1 MNNDNNV
8 NNTTTNSSNNKSNGV
23 NLGTIFSI
31 EENYVM
37 INLTIDMSTQTN
49 FINVHVVFED
59 GDKKIVGEIMNI
71 NAGVAKIGVVGEIKD
86 GRFTPGINKK
96 PSFRSKVRIIVLDE
110 LYLVLGSPKAI
121 DNTQVYLGLSSVYA
135 NYRINVNI
143 NDFFSNHFSILGNT
157 GSGKSC
163 TTARILQNIFTSS
176 SYVPVNAKIFIF
188 DAYGEYIRAF
198 SKLHEISP
206 MLNDK
211 VYTTNVKDTAHELLK
226 IPLWILD
233 TDDIAILLEA
243 TDASQLSIIER
254 ALKYVPIFKST
265 SQELVVFK
273 NDVIARAILDILNS
287 GNDSSKIRDQVTAI
301 LTTNCTEQ
309 LNLESQISQPG
320 YVRTLKQCLFVDTTG
335 KMAEME
341 LVVNFISQYIV
352 DGLEIPDPK
361 GDTYYTLR
369 DLEQAMEF
377 SLISEGILKSDKVYD
392 YANVLKVRLH
402 SLINSDAA
410 QYFDYPNL
418 ISREAYIDNFTK
430 TVDGKK
436 AQIVDIN
443 INYVN
448 DRLAK
453 SITKIIS
460 KMIFERACFDTKR
473 GCDPTHIIIEEAHRY
488 VQRDND
494 IELLGYNIFERITKE
509 GRKYGVILG
518 LITQRPSE
526 LSETCISQCTN
537 FVILRTLHPK
547 DLSYIKEMV
556 PNISEEGT
564 RQLKTLQPGNAL
576 AFGSAFKV
584 PVEIKFD
591 KPDPEPLSNNSDI
604 VAAWF
609 G

>member
-1 MNNDNNV
+1 MIG
-8 NNTTTNSSNNKSNGV
+8 S
-23 NLGTIFSI
+23 IFSI
-31 EENYVM
+31 DDNYVM
-37 INLTIDMSTQTN
+37 VKLGIDISTQEN
-49 FINVHVVFED
+49 LINIHVVFED
-59 GDKKIVGEIMNI
+59 GSKKIVGEIVNI
-71 NAGVAKIGVVGEIKD
+71 NADVAKIGVVGEITDNK
-86 GRFTPGINKK
+86 FIPGINKK
-96 PSFRSKVRIIVLDE
+96 PSFKSRIRIISLEE
-110 LYLVLGSPKAI
+110 LYLILGDQRVV
-121 DNTQVYLGLSSVYA
+121 DNTQVYFGLSNVYA

-163 TTARILQNIFTSS
+163 TTARILQNVFTSS
-176 SYVPVNAKIFIF
+176 NYVPINAKIFIF

-198 SKLHEISP
+198 SKLNEISP

-211 VYTTNVKDTAHELLK
+211 VYTTNVNDTEHELLR
-226 IPLWILD
+226 IPLWVLN

-243 TDASQLSIIER
+243 TDASQLSIIETT
-254 ALKYVPIFKST
+254 LKYVPIFKSDNKD
-265 SQELVVFK
+265 VMIFK
-273 NDVIARAILDILNS
+273 NDIIARALLDILNS
-287 GNDSSKIRDQVTAI
+287 GKDSSKIRDQIIAV
-301 LTTNCTEQ
+301 LTSTNTEQ
-309 LNLESQISQPG
+309 LNLDTIIREPG
-320 YVRTLKQCLFVDTTG
+320 YDRTLKQCLMIDANG
-335 KMAEME
+335 KLTEIE
-341 LVVNFISQYIV
+341 KVVGLLNNFRI
-352 DGLEIPDPK
+352 DGLEIPDAK

-369 DLEQAMEF
+369 DLEQALEF
-377 SLISEGILKSDKVYD
+377 ALIGEGVLKSDKVFD

-410 QYFDYPNL
+410 RYFDYPNM
-418 ISREAYIDNFTK
+418 ITRDQYIDNFTRAK
-430 TVDGKK
+430 DGKA

-448 DRLAK
+448 DRMAK

-460 KMIFERACFDTKR
+460 KMVFERACFDNRR
-473 GCDPTHIIIEEAHRY
+473 GKNPTHIIIEEAHRY
-488 VQRDND
+488 VQKDSD
-494 IELLGYNIFERITKE
+494 VELLGYNIFERITKE

-547 DLSYIKEMV
+547 DLAYIREMV
-556 PNISEEGT
+556 PNISEEGAK
-564 RQLKTLQPGNAL
+564 QLKTLQPGHAL

-591 KPDPEPLSNNSDI
+591 KPNPEPLSNNSDI
-604 VAAWF
+604 VSAWF

>member
-1 MNNDNNV
+1 MIG
-8 NNTTTNSSNNKSNGV
+8 K
-23 NLGTIFSI
+23 IFSI

-37 INLTIDMSTQTN
+37 VNLTIDISSQTN
-49 FINVHVVFED
+49 LINVHVVFED
-59 GDKKIVGEIMNI
+59 GNKKIVGEILNI
-71 NAGVAKIGVVGEIKD
+71 NSNVAKIGIVGEIVD
-86 GRFTPGINKK
+86 NHFIPGINKK
-96 PSFRSKVRIIVLDE
+96 PAFKSKVRIIVMDE
-110 LYLVLGSPKAI
+110 LYLVLGNQKVS
-121 DNTQVYLGLSSVYA
+121 DNTQVYLGLSTVYA

-157 GSGKSC
+157 GSGKSS
-163 TTARILQNIFTSS
+163 TTARIIQNIFTSS
-176 SYVPVNAKIFIF
+176 NYVPINAKIFIF

-198 SKLHEISP
+198 SELHNISP

-211 VYTTNVKDTAHELLK
+211 VYTTNVNDGEHELLK

-243 TDASQLSIIER
+243 TEGTQLSIIER
-254 ALKYVPIFKST
+254 ALKYVPIFK
-265 SQELVVFK
+265 EE
-273 NDVIARAILDILNS
+273 NDIIARAIMDILQS
-287 GNDSSKIRDQVTAI
+287 GKESSKIRDQVTAI
-301 LTTNCTEQ
+301 LTTYNTEQ
-309 LNLESQISQPG
+309 LNLETVISQPG
-320 YVRTLKQCLFVDTTG
+320 YNRTLKQCLYVDNSG

-341 LVVNFISQYIV
+341 LVVDLISSFIVEGI
-352 DGLEIPDPK
+352 EIPDPK
-361 GDTYYTLR
+361 GDTYYTLK
-369 DLEQAMEF
+369 DLELALDF
-377 SLISEGILKSDKVYD
+377 ALISEGILKSDKVYD
-392 YANVLKVRLH
+392 YANVLSVRLH

-410 QYFDYPNL
+410 MYFDYPEM
-418 ISREAYIDNFTK
+418 IDRDKYIDNFNK
-430 TVDGKK
+430 TIDGKK

-460 KMIFERACFDTKR
+460 KMIFERACFAANR
-473 GCDPTHIIIEEAHRY
+473 GHNPTHIIIEEAHRY
-488 VQRDND
+488 VQKDND

-537 FVILRTLHPK
+537 FIILRTLHPK
-547 DLSYIKEMV
+547 DLAYIKEMV

-564 RQLKTLQPGNAL
+564 KQLKTLQPGNAL

-591 KPDPEPLSNNSDI
+591 RPNPEPLSNNSDI
-604 VAAWF
+604 VSAWF

>member
-1 MNNDNNV
+1 MIGKIYSIDENHV
-8 NNTTTNSSNNKSNGV
+8 LV
-23 NLGTIFSI
+23 NLGIDIASQ
-31 EENYVM
+31 EN
-37 INLTIDMSTQTN
+37 L
-49 FINVHVVFED
+49 INVHVVFVN
-59 GDKKIVGEIMNI
+59 GDKKIVGEIQKI
-71 NAGVAKIGVVGEIKD
+71 DKTVAKIGIVGEIEGD
-86 GRFTPGINKK
+86 RFVPGINKK
-96 PSFRSKVRIIVLDE
+96 PSFKSDVRIINLEE
-110 LYLVLGSPKAI
+110 LYLVLGNQKVV
-121 DNTQVYLGLSSVYA
+121 DNSRIYLGQSNVYT
-135 NYRINVNI
+135 NFRINVNV

-163 TTARILQNIFTSS
+163 TTTRILQNIFTSS
-176 SYVPVNAKIFIF
+176 NYVPINAKIFIF
-188 DAYGEYIRAF
+188 DAYGEYIQAF

-211 VYTTNVKDTAHELLK
+211 VYTTNVNDTAHELLR
-226 IPLWILD
+226 IPLWILN

-243 TDASQLSIIER
+243 TDTSQLSIIER

-265 SQELVVFK
+265 NQEVMIFK
-273 NDVIARAILDILNS
+273 NDIIARAILDILNS

-301 LTTNCTEQ
+301 LTTNSTEQ
-309 LNLESQISQPG
+309 LNLETNIHQPG
-320 YVRTLKQCLFVDTTG
+320 YDRTLKQCLYVDATG
-335 KMAEME
+335 KMAEIE
-341 LVVNFISQYIV
+341 EVVKKVNEFIVEGI
-352 DGLEIPDPK
+352 EIPDPK
-361 GDTYYTLR
+361 GDTYYTLK
-369 DLEQAMEF
+369 DLEQALEF
-377 SLISEGILKSDKVYD
+377 SLISEGILNSDKVYD

-410 QYFDYPNL
+410 QYFDFPNM
-418 ISREAYIDNFTK
+418 ISREVYIDNFTK
-430 TVDGKK
+430 TADGKK

-460 KMIFERACFDTKR
+460 KMIFDRACFNSNR
-473 GCDPTHIIIEEAHRY
+473 GCNPTHIIIEEAHRY

-494 IELLGYNIFERITKE
+494 VELLGYNIFERITKE

-526 LSETCISQCTN
+526 LSETCISQCAN
-537 FVILRTLHPK
+537 FIILRTLHPK
-547 DLSYIKEMV
+547 DLSYIREMV
-556 PNISEEGT
+556 PNISEEST

-591 KPDPEPLSNNSDI
+591 KPNPEPLSSNSDI
-604 VAAWF
+604 VSAWF

>member
-1 MNNDNNV
+1 MIG
-8 NNTTTNSSNNKSNGV
+8 K
-23 NLGTIFSI
+23 IFSI

-37 INLTIDMSTQTN
+37 VNLTIDISSQTN
-49 FINVHVVFED
+49 LINVHVIFED
-59 GDKKIVGEIMNI
+59 GDKKIVGEILNI
-71 NAGVAKIGVVGEIKD
+71 NSNIAKIGIVGEIKD
-86 GRFTPGINKK
+86 NEFIPGINKK
-96 PSFRSKVRIIVLDE
+96 PAFKSKVRIIVMDE
-110 LYLVLGSPKAI
+110 LYLVLGNQKVV

-176 SYVPVNAKIFIF
+176 NYVPINAKIFIF

-198 SKLHEISP
+198 SKLNEISP

-211 VYTTNVKDTAHELLK
+211 VYTTNVKDTEHELLR

-243 TDASQLSIIER
+243 TDASQLSIIDR
-254 ALKYVPIFKST
+254 ALKYVPIFK
-265 SQELVVFK
+265 EENKDVIVFK
-273 NDVIARAILDILNS
+273 NDIIARAIMEILRS
-287 GNDSSKIRDQVTAI
+287 GKESSKIRDQITAI
-301 LTTNCTEQ
+301 LTTYNTEH
-309 LNLESQISQPG
+309 LNLETVISQPG
-320 YVRTLKQCLFVDTTG
+320 YNRTLKQCLYVDNNG

-341 LVVNFISQYIV
+341 LVVDLINSFIV

-369 DLEQAMEF
+369 DLELALDF
-377 SLISEGILKSDKVYD
+377 ALIAEGILKSDKVYD
-392 YANVLKVRLH
+392 YANILSVRLH

-410 QYFDYPNL
+410 MYFDYPNM
-418 ISREAYIDNFTK
+418 ISREAYIASFTRAK
-430 TVDGKK
+430 DGKS

-460 KMIFERACFDTKR
+460 KMIFDKACFDSKR
-473 GCDPTHIIIEEAHRY
+473 GCNPTHIIIEEAHRY
-488 VQRDND
+488 VQKDND
-494 IELLGYNIFERITKE
+494 IDLLGYNIFERITKE

-537 FVILRTLHPK
+537 FIILRTLHPK

-556 PNISEEGT
+556 PNISEEGAK
-564 RQLKTLQPGNAL
+564 QLKTLQPGNAL

-584 PVEIKFD
+584 PVEIKFE
-591 KPDPEPLSNNSDI
+591 KPNPEPLSNNSDI
-604 VAAWF
+604 VSAWF

>member
-1 MNNDNNV
+1 MIGN
-8 NNTTTNSSNNKSNGV
+8 
-23 NLGTIFSI
+23 IFSI

-37 INLTIDMSTQTN
+37 VKLTIDIKTQEN
-49 FINVHVVFED
+49 LINIHVVFED
-59 GDKKIVGEIMNI
+59 GDKKVVGEIVNITSDVAKIAIVGEIRDE
-71 NAGVAKIGVVGEIKD
+71 K
-86 GRFTPGINKK
+86 FTPGINKK
-96 PSFRSKVRIIVLDE
+96 PSFKSKIRIISLEE
-110 LYLVLGSPKAI
+110 LYLILGDQRVT
-121 DNTQVYLGLSSVYA
+121 DNTQVYFGLSNVYA

-163 TTARILQNIFTSS
+163 TIARILQNVFTSS
-176 SYVPVNAKIFIF
+176 NYVPVNAKIFIF

-198 SKLHEISP
+198 SKLSDISP

-211 VYTTNVKDTAHELLK
+211 VYTTNVNDSEHELLR
-226 IPLWILD
+226 IPLWTLN

-243 TDASQLSIIER
+243 TDASQLSIIDT
-254 ALKYVPIFKST
+254 ALKYVPIFKSDNKDIM
-265 SQELVVFK
+265 VFK
-273 NDVIARAILDILNS
+273 NDIIARALLDILNS
-287 GNDSSKIRDQVTAI
+287 GKDSAKIRDQIIAVLTSTNTAF
-301 LTTNCTEQ
+301 
-309 LNLESQISQPG
+309 LNLDTIIHEPG
-320 YVRTLKQCLFVDTTG
+320 YDRTLKQCLMIDSNG
-335 KMAEME
+335 KITDIDKVVALLNNFKIEGVE
-341 LVVNFISQYIV
+341 L
-352 DGLEIPDPK
+352 PDPK

-369 DLEQAMEF
+369 DLEQALEF
-377 SLISEGILKSDKVYD
+377 ALIGEGVLKSDKVFD

-410 QYFDYPNL
+410 QYFDYPNM
-418 ISREAYIDNFTK
+418 ITRDQYIDNFTLTK
-430 TVDGKK
+430 DGKT

-448 DRLAK
+448 DRFAK

-460 KMIFERACFDTKR
+460 KMIFDRACFDNRR
-473 GCDPTHIIIEEAHRY
+473 GKNPTHIVIEEAHRY
-488 VQRDND
+488 VQKDSD
-494 IELLGYNIFERITKE
+494 VELLGYNIFERITKE

-547 DLSYIKEMV
+547 DLAYISEMV

-564 RQLKTLQPGNAL
+564 KQLKTLQPGHAL

-584 PVEIKFD
+584 PVEIKFER
-591 KPDPEPLSNNSDI
+591 PNPEPLSNNSDI
-604 VAAWF
+604 VSAWF